1 VFSVGLSC
9 TGGVSSFVAFQTP
22 IASRASEHNKIRE
35 PASDTRS
42 SSDGPLVSF
51 NPLSVGLQRPY
62 LLLVFKPL

>member
-1 VFSVGLSC
+1 VFPVGLSC

-42 SSDGPLVSF
+42 EATGLLFLLTPKRRPAEAVPPISF
-51 NPLSVGLQRPY
+51 
-62 LLLVFKPL
+62 